1 MKKLTLVLEHWGQ
14 GGTETYVNGLI
25 KTLLAHG
32 YKVELV
38 LLKRTGQEDISCL
51 PEDKIHFLGLFGLF
65 LWLVT
70 KRPDLVSLHL
80 YTSQLPVV
88 LIARSL
94 SIPCINTLHM
104 PVSAWGIRH
113 RFYWR
118 LALRLCDKAVPV
130 SQMIADELE
139 AKERLTHP
147 IPGGVDP
154 VFFTQ
159 TRSPFV
165 ITDRFNI
172 MAIGRL
178 AREKDWP
185 TLLQAVSL
193 LPAPLRQQI
202 VIHFYGS
209 GSLLDE
215 LESIARRLDVHVV
228 FHGHVNKKTLVVALA
243 HAHLSILPS
252 RFEGLGLSA
261 LEGMAAGV
269 PTITAD
275 FPASRDFIEHGVTG
289 HVFPIGHKE
298 ELARLIQWHME
309 HPELARD
316 IGLAG
321 QNFVRERFSEAT
333 AYLPYL
339 GLIQE
344 TIH

>member
-1 MKKLTLVLEHWGQ
+1 MEHWGQ
-14 GGTETYVNGLI
+14 GGTETYANGLI

-32 YKVELV
+32 HEVELV
-38 LLKRTGQEDISCL
+38 LLKRTGQEDIGCL
-51 PEDKIHFLGLFGLF
+51 PEGRIHFLGLFGLF
-65 LWLVT
+65 RWLIA

-80 YTSQLPVV
+80 YTSHLPVA

-94 SIPCINTLHM
+94 GIPCLSTLHM

-118 LALRLCDKAVPV
+118 VALRLCDKAVPV
-130 SQMIADELE
+130 SRMIAGELE
-139 AKERLTHP
+139 AKERP
-147 IPGGVDP
+147 SQPVPGGVDP

-159 TRSPFV
+159 TRGPSAS
-165 ITDRFNI
+165 TDEFNI
-172 MAIGRL
+172 MAMGRL

-185 TLLQAVSL
+185 TLLHAVSL
-193 LPAPLRQQI
+193 LPTPLRQQV
-202 VIHFYGS
+202 VIHSYGS
-209 GSLLDE
+209 GTLLEE
-215 LESIARRLDVHVV
+215 LESMARRLDVRAV
-228 FHGHVNKKTLVVALA
+228 FHGYVDKKALAEALA

-275 FPASRDFIEHGVTG
+275 FPASRDFIKHGVTG
-289 HVFPIGHKE
+289 HVFSTGHPE
-298 ELARLIQWHME
+298 DLAPLIQWHME
-309 HPELARD
+309 HRSEAEQ
-316 IGLAG
+316 IGKAG
-321 QNFVRERFSEAT
+321 QDFVRSHFSEET

-344 TIH
+344 AIH